1 MKASRAM
8 SDALT
13 LIASWTAG
21 AALSVL
27 FFGGLWWS
35 IARGIASPR
44 PALWFAVSLLLR
56 ASVVLGGI
64 YLVGQGDWRRMA
76 ACLVGFA
83 MTRPLVL
90 WSIRHWTRE
99 AGHAPDA

>member
-1 MKASRAM
+1 M
-8 SDALT
+8 SDALP
-13 LIASWTAG
+13 LIASWGAG
-21 AALSVL
+21 AALAIL
-27 FFGGLWWS
+27 FFGGLWWT

-56 ASVVLGGI
+56 ASLVLSGI
-64 YLVGQGDWRRMA
+64 YLVGQGDWRRIV
-76 ACLVGFA
+76 ACLAGFA

-90 WSIRHWTRE
+90 WSTRHLPRE